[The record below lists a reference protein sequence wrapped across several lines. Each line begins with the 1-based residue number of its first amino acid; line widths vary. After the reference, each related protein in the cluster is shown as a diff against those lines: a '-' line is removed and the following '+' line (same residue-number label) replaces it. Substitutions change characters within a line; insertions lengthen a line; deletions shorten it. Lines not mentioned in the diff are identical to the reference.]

1 MDATKSH
8 WESGTKQYNSKQM
21 IWSTV
26 IAAERW
32 ADTWESSFSLS
43 NWNKNKN

>member
-8 WESGTKQYNSKQM
+8 WESGTKQDNSKQM

-26 IAAERW
+26 TATERW
-32 ADTWESSFSLS
+32 VDTWESSFSLS
-43 NWNKNKN
+43 NWSKNNN